1 MTPDDRKKRLHRLEL
16 IYVRSPIYFVTT
28 STFHRRKLL
37 ASEATHDAQ
46 LRPDAGSP
54 TRIRYNGR
62 SEDNALRLDEVAE
75 EFDLEKFEE
84 KKSGCA
90 SLAKD
95 FFRSCASEQ

>member
-1 MTPDDRKKRLHRLEL
+1 MGR
-16 IYVRSPIYFVTT
+16 
-28 STFHRRKLL
+28 
-37 ASEATHDAQ
+37 Q